1 MKNRLALGTA
11 LAALPLAVLA
21 FAASASL
28 SSHADIVMHVD
39 AAKGVALVRDS
50 HTGRVM
56 AFKASAADLGAIK
69 VGDEV
74 KADWKTNKL
83 VSVKGAAR
91 TLPLVEPDYGEPC
104 CNVVVVAKDKAI
116 ANGLLSGIITGG
128 GKPYDAVAPFYG
140 IVIAKD
146 LKTGAFHVLDT
157 SVAVEG
163 ETPAGATSHPMTMSK
178 AIDEIK
184 VDDPVWIYGKYG
196 AFKSKGVLY
205 GFKLRGAETD
215 GGPWVVEPDPK
226 AVGRYGIIR
235 TNWPEKT
242 GSGYQAI
249 YVYLPGEREKQ
260 EYYEFWKKEHSV
272 MEGEYDIKINGMILE
287 KVPIKAGH
295 ATRILMGAIHST
307 APYATQLTINDT
319 KDRKVMA
326 IQGGETIALP
336 IGTYHLKVGTRTIKV
351 EVKEN
356 EVTEF

>member
-1 MKNRLALGTA
+1 MRKWMFVTVLASVVA
-11 LAALPLAVLA
+11 VVVLAVAVSLA
-21 FAASASL
+21 
-28 SSHADIVMHVD
+28 
-39 AAKGVALVRDS
+39 
-50 HTGRVM
+50 
-56 AFKASAADLGAIK
+56 
-69 VGDEV
+69 
-74 KADWKTNKL
+74 
-83 VSVKGAAR
+83 
-91 TLPLVEPDYGEPC
+91 EPC
-104 CNVVVVAKDKAI
+104 CSVVSVDAVKGTVGVRNNFTGRLMQINSAELAKTLKAGDALDADADMKNVTSIKGAVRTVALIEPDALEPCCAIVTIAKDKSI
-116 ANGLLSGIITGG
+116 ANALLSGIVSTG

-140 IVIAKD
+140 VAIAKD

-157 SVAVEG
+157 GVQVVQNA
-163 ETPAGATSHPMTMSK
+163 ATADPNTKKMAMSK
-178 AIDEIK
+178 AIDDLK
-184 VDDPVWIYGKYG
+184 VDDPVWISGKHG
-196 AFKSKGVLY
+196 MFKSKGVMY
-205 GFKLRGAETD
+205 AFKLRGAETD
-215 GGPWVVEPDPK
+215 GGPWVVEPDAK

-249 YVYLPGEREKQ
+249 YVYLPGERAKQ

-295 ATRILMGAIHST
+295 ATRILLGAIHST

-319 KDRKVMA
+319 QDRKVIA